1 MSDMLEQA
9 IIDADALRG
18 AAIKNAE
25 SLVLEK
31 YSKQIKGAVESLL
44 EQDMPDPL
52 LAAGDMGMPGMEPD
66 PMAMPGSDPM
76 GLDPTGMEGEVEEST
91 VMEHIPKAATQ
102 KAGDID
108 KEIEIPLD
116 ALLEQ
121 IEKINMETEGK
132 EEIDLSE
139 GLLEDLM
146 AEEYY
151 EEDMVYEEDY
161 YNEDLDEDLIYE
173 DDYFEEDLDEE
184 LYLEDNLSEEELEED
199 LFNQIYEQ
207 LTVDIHPQK
216 SGWAGTPG
224 PLLELAEEELLAL
237 EQDSKVREEKD
248 AIRKAVA
255 ELEKVNES
263 LENKN
268 EQLTESLTKTKSYIS
283 RLRDAVVIL
292 KEKLDLASLTNAKL
306 LYTNKAL
313 NSDSLNERQK
323 HKLAEAISNADNIE
337 EAKVIFETL
346 QSTVGSTS
354 RRNAKQPKSLSE
366 AVEKSSS
373 MILSARKQSS
383 RSQKTDPTLDRWRF
397 LAGIKKDN

>member
-1 MSDMLEQA
+1 MD
-9 IIDADALRG
+9 IG
-18 AAIKNAE
+18 APT
-25 SLVLEK
+25 
-31 YSKQIKGAVESLL
+31 
-44 EQDMPDPL
+44 DD
-52 LAAGDMGMPGMEPD
+52 
-66 PMAMPGSDPM
+66 MAM
-76 GLDPTGMEGEVEEST
+76 GEKVEESS

-102 KAGDID
+102 KLGAID
-108 KEIEIPLD
+108 AEIEIPLD

-121 IEKINMETEGK
+121 IEKLNEDTENK
-132 EEIDLSE
+132 EEVELTE

-146 AEEYY
+146 AEDLY
-151 EEDMVYEEDY
+151 EEDLWGEADYSSVGAPALGEQSLDEDY
-161 YNEDLDEDLIYE
+161 LDEDYLGEGSLDEDYLDEDLYE
-173 DDYFEEDLDEE
+173 EAVYDEDAYEEGLDEE
-184 LYLEDNLSEEELEED
+184 LFLEDTLSEEELEEE
-199 LFNQIYEQ
+199 LYSQIYEQ

-224 PLLELAEEELLAL
+224 PLLELADEELLAL

-248 AIRKAVA
+248 AIRKAVS

-263 LENKN
+263 LGKKNK
-268 EQLTESLTKTKSYIS
+268 QLAKSLSKSDDYVK

-292 KEKLDLASLTNAKL
+292 KEKLDAASLTNAKL

-313 NSDSLNERQK
+313 DSDSLNERQK
-323 HKLAEAISNADNIE
+323 RKLAEAISSADNIE

-373 MILSARKQSS
+373 MILSSRENKSAR
-383 RSQKTDPTLDRWRF
+383 QKKVPVYDRWKF
-397 LAGIKKDN
+397 LAGINKT